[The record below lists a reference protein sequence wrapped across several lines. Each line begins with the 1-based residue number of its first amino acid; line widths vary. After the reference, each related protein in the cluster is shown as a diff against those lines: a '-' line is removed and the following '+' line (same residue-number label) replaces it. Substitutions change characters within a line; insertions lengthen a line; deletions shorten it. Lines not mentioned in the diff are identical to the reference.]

1 MCVWDGFRELTFFV
15 PADSAAMDLFLTA
28 FPTIVI
34 WKVQM
39 KKREKVGVI
48 ASMSL
53 GAM

>member
-1 MCVWDGFRELTFFV
+1 
-15 PADSAAMDLFLTA
+15 MDLVLTA

-39 KKREKVGVI
+39 KKREKIGVI